1 MLLLHA
7 VVTVGFIG
15 APYFAR
21 EIERLV
27 LFTVGVTTNTVLARN
42 IELSFSTLNSTISG

>member
-1 MLLLHA
+1 MPCYT
-7 VVTVGFIG
+7 VVTVGFTG